1 MMKTKLKTLSPM
13 MILSL
18 IMVLFI
24 SVAPVQAATAKSGKV
39 AITVPK
45 TTLYVGDSKNNSTL
59 ITVNYNNKKVK
70 SGVKYSTSNK
80 KIATVKKGKIVAS
93 KKGTATISV
102 KYKNKTCRIKIT
114 VKNASLN
121 LSEKSLSLKKGK
133 TYTFKAFANKTQLK
147 ATSVKW
153 STSNKKIVS
162 VNKNG
167 TIKAL
172 KNGKAVITAK
182 TNFGT
187 AKCTVTVSSKPSQ
200 STEKPVETKPSQPAH
215 QHTWVD
221 HTATKTVTEYIHH
234 DAVYQDVTTPAVTQK
249 QIQCLGCGKWFAS
262 AADLDNHAFAV
273 QIGQESGNPSRCGS
287 TSYDAEREVV
297 ITPAKTEH
305 KLVKDAWDE
314 PIQKTETYVDYQ
326 ECTGCHEHRQK

>member
-1 MMKTKLKTLSPM
+1 MRKKKFIAMALVAM
-13 MILSL
+13 LSL
-18 IMVLFI
+18 SGLTGCSDKDKADI
-24 SVAPVQAATAKSGKV
+24 SNKLNN
-39 AITVPK
+39 K
-45 TTLYVGDSKNNSTL
+45 TTETTKKDDSKADDKTSESKPDNKSDNKSD
-59 ITVNYNNKKVK
+59 NKKPDSNSSSDK
-70 SGVKYSTSNK
+70 PSNK
-80 KIATVKKGKIVAS
+80 PSSGNNGSAS
-93 KKGTATISV
+93 KP
-102 KYKNKTCRIKIT
+102 N
-114 VKNASLN
+114 
-121 LSEKSLSLKKGK
+121 
-133 TYTFKAFANKTQLK
+133 
-147 ATSVKW
+147 
-153 STSNKKIVS
+153 SNKPADKPS
-162 VNKNG
+162 KPNGNTGSNKPSNSSNKSDSS
-167 TIKAL
+167 T
-172 KNGKAVITAK
+172 
-182 TNFGT
+182 
-187 AKCTVTVSSKPSQ
+187 SKPSQ
-200 STEKPVETKPSQPAH
+200 STEKPAETKPSQPAH

>member
-1 MMKTKLKTLSPM
+1 MIATCLTACSTPDDGVFKPDTNDNSQFEQTDKSDNKKSDTETKND
-13 MILSL
+13 
-18 IMVLFI
+18 
-24 SVAPVQAATAKSGKV
+24 
-39 AITVPK
+39 
-45 TTLYVGDSKNNSTL
+45 DSKADDKTSESKPDNKSDNKSDGNSSSDKPANKPSSGNNGSASKP
-59 ITVNYNNKKVK
+59 N
-70 SGVKYSTSNK
+70 SNK
-80 KIATVKKGKIVAS
+80 PADKPS
-93 KKGTATISV
+93 KPNGNT
-102 KYKNKTCRIKIT
+102 
-114 VKNASLN
+114 
-121 LSEKSLSLKKGK
+121 G
-133 TYTFKAFANKTQLK
+133 
-147 ATSVKW
+147 
-153 STSNKKIVS
+153 SNKSDIS
-162 VNKNG
+162 
-167 TIKAL
+167 T
-172 KNGKAVITAK
+172 
-182 TNFGT
+182 
-187 AKCTVTVSSKPSQ
+187 SKPSQ
-200 STEKPVETKPSQPAH
+200 STEKPAETKPSQPAH

>member
-1 MMKTKLKTLSPM
+1 MKKSKF
-13 MILSL
+13 LSL
-18 IMVLFI
+18 FMAVMLAFSIVFI
-24 SVAPVQAATAKSGKV
+24 GTASPVQAATTKSGKV
-39 AITVPK
+39 AVTVPK
-45 TTLYVGDSKNNSTL
+45 TTLYVGDSKNNSTP
-59 ITVNYNNKKVK
+59 ITVTYNNKKVT
-70 SGVKYSTSNK
+70 SGIKYSTSNK

-102 KYKNKTCRIKIT
+102 KYKNKTCRFKIT
-114 VKNASLN
+114 VKNATLN
-121 LSEKSLSLKKGK
+121 LSQKSLSLQKGK
-133 TYTFKAFANKTQLK
+133 TYTFKAYANKTQLK

-153 STSNKKIVS
+153 TTSNKKIVS

-182 TNFGT
+182 TSFGT
-187 AKCTVTVSSKPSQ
+187 AKCTVTVSSKP
-200 STEKPVETKPSQPAH
+200 AH

-221 HTATKTVTEYIHH
+221 HTATRTVTEYVHH

-249 QIQCLGCGKWFAS
+249 QIQCLGCHKWFAS
-262 AADLDNHAFAV
+262 TADLDNHAFAV
-273 QIGQESGNPSRCGS
+273 QIGQESGDPARCGS

-305 KLVKDAWDE
+305 KLVKEAYDE
-314 PIQKTETYVDYQ
+314 PVQKTETYVDYQ